1 MLRSCNLPEN
11 DCKAVLSA
19 LQSKFIL
26 MKWKNHYQACMH
38 ALRARSAIAEIKP
51 NSHQYL
57 FIYIKKNNIFFIF
70 FQE

>member
-26 MKWKNHYQACMH
+26 IKWKNHYRVYLIRMNDQVINKQSLHESSKTHM
-38 ALRARSAIAEIKP
+38 SI
-51 NSHQYL
+51 YL
-57 FIYIKKNNIFFIF
+57 FI
-70 FQE
+70 